1 MLNFY
6 KSVRLNKQ
14 THLHLLGWP
23 EGEFIFFSKSQNI
36 YNFFTVHYNVVLPT
50 VLILDYGGP
59 PQNCFVNSFCFSK
72 CKRLYNSH
80 VT

>member
-14 THLHLLGWP
+14 THLHLGWP

-36 YNFFTVHYNVVLPT
+36 NFFTVHYNVVLPT

-59 PQNCFVNSFCFSK
+59 PQDCFAFSFCFSK
-72 CKRLYNSH
+72 SKRI
-80 VT
+80 